1 LGWLNRGTQ
10 VEWERNARG
19 SECER
24 GWKRSG
30 TVFSCE
36 IDYCTGVYVVYSIE
50 TNENER
56 GKHETIRK
64 TRKESKKALITNLET
79 TTSEAQFRQVPF
91 VCITTQSLF
100 FLLSTTANYAILR
113 PWPTAIEIICTFL
126 RSHSYSHG
134 KC

>member
-1 LGWLNRGTQ
+1 MLGWLHRGAQ

-64 TRKESKKALITNLET
+64 TRKESKKALITKGNMRNLKNGELGGL
-79 TTSEAQFRQVPF
+79 FRGVDRPQMVTKGRRYLSLVVRKSSQV
-91 VCITTQSLF
+91 TGH
-100 FLLSTTANYAILR
+100 R
-113 PWPTAIEIICTFL
+113 
-126 RSHSYSHG
+126 
-134 KC
+134 